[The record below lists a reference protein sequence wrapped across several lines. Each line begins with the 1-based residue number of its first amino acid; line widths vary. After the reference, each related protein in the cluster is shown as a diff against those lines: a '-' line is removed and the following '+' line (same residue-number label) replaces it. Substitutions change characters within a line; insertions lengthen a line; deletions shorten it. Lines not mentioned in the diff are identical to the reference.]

1 MGDGKIDRDGREE
14 LRDNYY
20 LSDKQFRKL
29 APPDLTGTKLHMIEG
44 FDFSSLSNRLLN
56 IHR

>member
-1 MGDGKIDRDGREE
+1 MGDGKIDRREE
-14 LRDNYY
+14 LRDKYY

-44 FDFSSLSNRLLN
+44 FDFSGLSNRLLK
-56 IHR
+56 IYR

>member
-44 FDFSSLSNRLLN
+44 LSNRLFK

>member
-1 MGDGKIDRDGREE
+1 MADGKIDHREE
-14 LRDNYY
+14 LREKYY

-29 APPDLTGTKLHMIEG
+29 APPDLTGTKLYMIEG
-44 FDFSSLSNRLLN
+44 FDFSGLSNRLFK